1 MPSIA
6 NYFFATFYSTYF
18 FPVINKFETSGILV
32 SLPKTTRNSVRI
44 NYTIQLEIGNFYN
57 VTETQSLT
65 EQVCVVVGSQRESTA
80 FAAERRRLPQHC
92 AHSCRSI
99 SPVCRALSSTPAGR
113 RCCCRPTGQ
122 TDRRTDARAL
132 HRPIQRQQVRQVNNL

>member
-18 FPVINKFETSGILV
+18 FPVINKYETSGILV
-32 SLPKTTRNSVRI
+32 SLPRTTRNSARI

-92 AHSCRSI
+92 AHSC
-99 SPVCRALSSTPAGR
+99 
-113 RCCCRPTGQ
+113 
-122 TDRRTDARAL
+122 
-132 HRPIQRQQVRQVNNL
+132 

>member
-1 MPSIA
+1 MRSIA
-6 NYFFATFYSTYF
+6 NYFFASFYSTYF
-18 FPVINKFETSGILV
+18 FPVINKYETSGILV
-32 SLPKTTRNSVRI
+32 SLPRTTRNSVRI

-80 FAAERRRLPQHC
+80 FAAHTAVDRYL
-92 AHSCRSI
+92 
-99 SPVCRALSSTPAGR
+99 LSAGR
-113 RCCCRPTGQ
+113 RCCCRSTGQ